1 MQRETSNDSFLEYGQ
16 TYHEP
21 IRLTHPDLIHQH
33 LTAITRRYVSQFY
46 CFNCDTYIEV
56 QDGIGVL
63 LVSHTADA
71 ADVQEFAM
79 NRLVHIKPNVYFA
92 AVSTTQKLEFE
103 LYAESSYSLHV
114 TDFPSQYEFLAV
126 LPRIEMQK
134 ILGYYYRIR
143 TPNYCF
149 KGEQHNFCLLYTS
162 DAADD

>member
-92 AVSTTQKLEFE
+92 QFLLHRSWNLNCMPRATILSMLPISLPSMSSLRFCPVLKCRRSWGIIIESAPRTTALRVSSIT
-103 LYAESSYSLHV
+103 
-114 TDFPSQYEFLAV
+114 FL
-126 LPRIEMQK
+126 
-134 ILGYYYRIR
+134 
-143 TPNYCF
+143 
-149 KGEQHNFCLLYTS
+149 S
-162 DAADD
+162 

>member
-114 TDFPSQYEFLAV
+114 TDFPSSMSSLQFCPV
-126 LPRIEMQK
+126 LKCRRSWGIIIESAPRITALRVSS
-134 ILGYYYRIR
+134 ITFL
-143 TPNYCF
+143 
-149 KGEQHNFCLLYTS
+149 S
-162 DAADD
+162 

>member
-33 LTAITRRYVSQFY
+33 QTAITRRYVSQFY

-56 QDGIGVL
+56 HDGIGVL

-79 NRLVHIKPNVYFA
+79 NRLIHIKPNVYFA
-92 AVSTTQKLEFE
+92 EMCIRDR
-103 LYAESSYSLHV
+103 YSSLLIC
-114 TDFPSQYEFLAV
+114 F
-126 LPRIEMQK
+126 RISSRR
-134 ILGYYYRIR
+134 L
-143 TPNYCF
+143 
-149 KGEQHNFCLLYTS
+149 S
-162 DAADD
+162 

>member
-33 LTAITRRYVSQFY
+33 QTAITRRYVSQFY

-56 QDGIGVL
+56 HDGIGVL

-79 NRLVHIKPNVYFA
+79 NRLIHIKPNVYFA
-92 AVSTTQKLEFE
+92 VVSTTQKLEFE
-103 LYAESSYSLHV
+103 LYMPRATILSMLPISLPSMSSLRFCPVLKCRRSWGIIIESAPRTTASRVSSI
-114 TDFPSQYEFLAV
+114 TFL
-126 LPRIEMQK
+126 
-134 ILGYYYRIR
+134 
-143 TPNYCF
+143 
-149 KGEQHNFCLLYTS
+149 S
-162 DAADD
+162 